1 MLPVALLYLLIKGL
15 MEDTM
20 QAHKTVYI
28 IGSVI
33 CCVLIL
39 LTTRMQYNGTFLA
52 TYVETGVRRIALAE
66 KLRKLPLSF
75 FGKKDLADLTAS
87 IMNDCTILEQSQS
100 HFVSPLIGSMISTA
114 LIAVSLLFF
123 NWQMALA
130 ALWVLPVSFAVVLLS
145 SGVQK
150 RVSV

>member
-1 MLPVALLYLLIKGL
+1 MKKWLKRRFALSDQGAADTIKGSLASALQNIALMLPVALLYLLIKDL
-15 MEDTM
+15 MEDTV
-20 QAHKTVYI
+20 QTHKTVYI

-100 HFVSPLIGSMISTA
+100 HFV
-114 LIAVSLLFF
+114 
-123 NWQMALA
+123 
-130 ALWVLPVSFAVVLLS
+130 
-145 SGVQK
+145 
-150 RVSV
+150 